1 MILDSKDHPEWEVPQ
16 KDVQKSGKYRK
27 TGVCFVRHE
36 KLWHFF
42 FCKKV
47 RHVSCLG
54 EAAQAFESL
63 F

>member
-27 TGVCFVRHE
+27 MGVCFVRRE

-42 FCKKV
+42 FLQK
-47 RHVSCLG
+47 G
-54 EAAQAFESL
+54 ETCFMFGGSGASL
-63 F
+63 